1 MHIGFILTKSPSEQ
15 GFKTFIDYSQLY
27 INNDQISI
35 YLLGS
40 GVYCTLKSYFNPDL
54 ELIFKSSKVYV
65 SFNDLKARGIENDH
79 IKDDLIM
86 FSEYDDMIID
96 VMDNFDQVVS
106 F

>member
-40 GVYCTLKSYFNPDL
+40 GVYCARKNCFNPDL
-54 ELIFKSSKVYV
+54 EILLKNSKVYV
-65 SFNDLKARGIENDH
+65 SSNDLKARGIENEE
-79 IKDDLIM
+79 INEEFIV
-86 FSEYDDMIID
+86 FSKFDDMIID
-96 VMDNFDQVVS
+96 IMENSNQVVS